1 MVGAAEFGQWLATTI
16 DRYAD
21 YVKPWVVVNEYQRA
35 VILRWGKYYKSLG
48 PGTYR
53 KWMIAEYALADNVKP
68 DTMEIPSITITTA
81 DNKTV
86 TIGMIIHY
94 EIPDIKK
101 FLVDN
106 NDSRSNMMQMGAAEL
121 SDHLE
126 EINWIDIKKKTTKN
140 AVQRKLTPHFS
151 DMGVNILDLKFKDK
165 AEVRAYKF
173 FNEKDQNINAI

>member
-1 MVGAAEFGQWLATTI
+1 MVAEFGQWLASAI

-35 VILRWGKYYKSLG
+35 VILRGGKYHRSLE
-48 PGTYR
+48 PGTYL
-53 KWMIAEYALADNVKP
+53 KYPIAEYALSDNVKP
-68 DTMEIPSITITTA
+68 DTMEIPPITITTA
-81 DNKTV
+81 DGKTV

-94 EIPDIKK
+94 EVPDIKK

-106 NDSRSNMMQMGAAEL
+106 NDSRSNMIQMGAAEL

-140 AVQRKLTPHFS
+140 AVQRKLNPYFE
-151 DMGVNILDLKFKDK
+151 DMGVKILDLKFKDK
-165 AEVRAYKF
+165 AEVRAYKL
-173 FNEKDQNINAI
+173 FNDKDQNINAI